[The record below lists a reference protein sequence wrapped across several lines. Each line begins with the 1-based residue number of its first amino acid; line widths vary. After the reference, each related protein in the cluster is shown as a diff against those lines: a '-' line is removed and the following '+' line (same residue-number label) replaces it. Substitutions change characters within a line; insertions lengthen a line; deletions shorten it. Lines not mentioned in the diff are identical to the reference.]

1 MCYVQHCPFK
11 EMVESTEVG
20 QTIHLQKD
28 LTCITLELKIC
39 KNRTESIK
47 EKNRAEW
54 WIANS

>member
-1 MCYVQHCPFK
+1 
-11 EMVESTEVG
+11 MVESTEVG

-47 EKNRAEW
+47 EKNRAE
-54 WIANS
+54 